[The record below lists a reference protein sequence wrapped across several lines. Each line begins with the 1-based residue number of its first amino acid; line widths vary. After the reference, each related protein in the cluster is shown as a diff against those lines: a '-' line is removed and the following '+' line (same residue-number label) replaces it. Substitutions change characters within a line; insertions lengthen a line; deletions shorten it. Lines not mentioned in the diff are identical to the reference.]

1 MAKTFHLTIAKVGEN
16 LFEGDAV
23 SATFPGV
30 EGELTVLAQHEAFVT
45 SLTAG
50 VIRIEPSDGERIEVA
65 ITDSGVLEI
74 SNNQATVI
82 L

>member
-1 MAKTFHLTIAKVGEN
+1 MAKTFHLTIAKVGTTVFDGE
-16 LFEGDAV
+16 V
-23 SATFPGV
+23 ISATFPGS

-45 SLTAG
+45 SLKAG
-50 VIRIEPSDGERIEVA
+50 VIRVQSEGELETFTVES
-65 ITDSGVLEI
+65 TGVLEI